1 MDFDATRATLLMRV
15 KNRKDQQSWDEFVH
29 YYKPYIYRVI
39 KNAISGHH
47 DCEDL
52 VQKTLVTCW
61 EKLPEYEYDPERS
74 KFRTWIC
81 TIARNYVLKFYRDTG
96 RYNNKIDNFGENS
109 PDTLS
114 EPEIEKLAEKEWQLY
129 ISNMAWEN
137 IKSQF
142 DGKALECFMMMS
154 DGLSAAIVAEKLGL
168 TVGSVY
174 VLKKRVTEKLYR
186 EINRLDQDLN

>member
-1 MDFDATRATLLMRV
+1 MEFDATRKTLLMRV

-39 KNAISGHH
+39 KNAITSHH

-61 EKLPEYEYDPERS
+61 EKLPEYEYDPQRS

-81 TIARNYVLKFYRDTG
+81 TIARNYVMKFYRDTG
-96 RYNNKIDNFGENS
+96 RYSDKIDNFGGEVG
-109 PDTLS
+109 DQLS
-114 EPEIEKLAEKEWQLY
+114 EPEIEKIAEKEWQLY
-129 ISNMAWEN
+129 ISNLAWKN
-137 IKSQF
+137 ISNDF
-142 DGKALECFMMMS
+142 DGNALECFMMMS
-154 DGLSAAIVAEKLGL
+154 EGLSAAAVSEKLGI

-186 EINRLDQDLN
+186 EINRLDRDLN

>member
-1 MDFDATRATLLMRV
+1 MECDATRATLLIRV

-29 YYKPYIYRVI
+29 FYKPYIYRVI

-52 VQKTLVTCW
+52 VQRTLVTCW

-81 TIARNYVLKFYRDTG
+81 SIARNFVLKFYRDSG
-96 RYNNKIDNFGENS
+96 RYNEKIDNFENNHHA
-109 PDTLS
+109 TLS
-114 EPEIEKLAEKEWQLY
+114 EPEIDKLAEKEWQLY
-129 ISNMAWEN
+129 ISNLAWEN
-137 IKSQF
+137 IKSHF
-142 DGKALECFMMMS
+142 DGNALDCFMQIS
-154 DGLSAAIVAEKLGL
+154 EGQSAATVAEKLGI

-186 EINRLDQDLN
+186 EINRLDRDLN